1 MTNEEKKRIWIEERM
16 APYKFAV
23 CLKCGRILQ
32 TEYESGSCNYCG
44 CTEITFIDREE
55 RHRLLEREFDASAS
69 DNWDEVDAYREYLA
83 KKYAFPDER
92 FDRKL
97 YDERLEADAKEYE
110 QMLKEREIA
119 AAKLEYMKAHPKCPA
134 CGSDNVRKD
143 VYKRQPFDMPS
154 LLSKSAGVDDIR
166 LLLCH
171 KLIHI
176 LEGQHRG
183 AGNVRFKIFRGAP
196 GGVILVLR
204 TLR

>member
-16 APYKFAV
+16 APFKFAV
-23 CLKCGRILQ
+23 CPRCGSILKTKLEKDVCD
-32 TEYESGSCNYCG
+32 YCG
-44 CTEITFIDREE
+44 CTEAISIDREE

-134 CGSDNVRKD
+134 CGSDNVRKG
-143 VYKRQPFDMPS
+143 VTSRGFNAMGAS
-154 LLSKSAGVDDIR
+154 IGGFFAGTTGA
-166 LLLCH
+166 
-171 KLIHI
+171 
-176 LEGQHRG
+176 LEGGMSGGEEVFSLCLTCGHRW
-183 AGNVRFKIFRGAP
+183 NVHKIW
-196 GGVILVLR
+196 
-204 TLR
+204 